1 MPKSERTTRIIL
13 TNGSRLLHDMLK
25 RAIDKRD
32 RIEIVAEVEDFDA
45 FPQVASEV
53 DADWVYLLLP
63 PGEEVP
69 DLIEESVNESISM
82 DLLVMSTDGSKVC
95 IRQRGQD
102 ECDLEADEMEQIFV
116 LLEDKVM
123 G

>member
-32 RIEIVAEVEDFDA
+32 RIEVVAEVKEFDA

-69 DLIEESVNESISM
+69 DLIEDSVNEIISM
-82 DLLVMSTDGSKVC
+82 DLLVMSTDGSKVR

>member
-1 MPKSERTTRIIL
+1 MPTAEKTTRIIL

-32 RIEIVAEVEDFDA
+32 RIEIVAEVEDVET
-45 FPQVASEV
+45 FPQVASDV

-63 PGEEVP
+63 PDEEIPSLV
-69 DLIEESVNESISM
+69 EETVNESTSM

-95 IRQRGQD
+95 IRQRGQA
-102 ECDLEADEMEQIFV
+102 ECDLKADEMEQIFA

>member
-1 MPKSERTTRIIL
+1 
-13 TNGSRLLHDMLK
+13 MLK

-32 RIEIVAEVEDFDA
+32 RIEIVAEVEAFDS

-95 IRQRGQD
+95 IRQRGQA
-102 ECDLEADEMEQIFV
+102 ECDLKADEMEKIFV

>member
-1 MPKSERTTRIIL
+1 MPKSEQTTQIIL
-13 TNGSRLLHDMLK
+13 TDGSRLLHDMLK

-32 RIEIVAEVEDFDA
+32 RIEIVAEVEDFET

-53 DADWVYLLLP
+53 DADWAYLLLP
-63 PGEEVP
+63 LGEEIP
-69 DLIEESVNESISM
+69 ASIEESVGEILSM

-95 IRQRGQD
+95 VRQRGQE
-102 ECDLEADEMEQIFV
+102 ECDLEADEMEQIFA
-116 LLEDKVM
+116 LLEDKVI